1 MYEFI
6 MISFTNFLKNLQIK
20 KGSNS
25 MATNKELIEYICDQ
39 LVEVGLV
46 SYRKM
51 FGEYMIYV
59 DLKPIILVCDNQA
72 YVKILPEISNLL
84 GENALKGTPYP
95 GAKEHYIVDIDNKEK
110 LQILC
115 YKLIEITAV
124 PKPKKKR
131 LK

>member
-1 MYEFI
+1 
-6 MISFTNFLKNLQIK
+6 
-20 KGSNS
+20 

-39 LVEVGLV
+39 LVEMGLV

-72 YVKILPEISNLL
+72 YVKILPETSNLL
-84 GENALKGTPYP
+84 KENALKGAPYP

-110 LQILC
+110 LQMLC
-115 YKLIEITAV
+115 YKLIEIIPV